1 MYVPYLLEL
10 DSNAQQSGD
19 FMSTQTVSIIGL
31 GWLGLPLAKHMSA
44 KGFAVKGSVT
54 TTEKVITL
62 VQQGI
67 ETYLLQLNPE
77 PVGNLNDLLQAD
89 TLIVNI
95 PPKAGKQGDAFYPQQ
110 IQHLTDAIRQS
121 PIKHVIY
128 ISSTS
133 VYPEAS
139 RIVTEDEVTTPERSA
154 APALIQ
160 AEQFIQALEPERM
173 VTIVRCGGL
182 MGYNRIPGKYVAG
195 RTVDS
200 GEVPVNY
207 IHRDDVIGI
216 ITSLTQHPVDGTFN
230 AVAPE
235 HPTREA
241 IYRKSCADFGYQL
254 PTFVSPVE
262 PVPYKMVSVAKLL
275 QAINYTFK
283 YPNPLEF
290 SYTEVDA

>member
-1 MYVPYLLEL
+1 MPGNQV
-10 DSNAQQSGD
+10 S
-19 FMSTQTVSIIGL
+19 FMSAKTVSIIGL
-31 GWLGLPLAKHMSA
+31 GWLGLPLAKQLLA
-44 KGFAVKGSVT
+44 KGFDIKGSVT
-54 TTEKVITL
+54 TTEKVIAL
-62 VQQGI
+62 GQQDI

-77 PVGNLNDLLQAD
+77 PVGNLNELLQAD
-89 TLIVNI
+89 TLIINI
-95 PPKAGKQGDAFYPQQ
+95 PPKAEKQGDAFYPQQ
-110 IQHLTDAIRQS
+110 IQHLTEAIRQS
-121 PIKHVIY
+121 PIKYVIY

-139 RIVTEDEVTTPERSA
+139 RIVVEDEVITPEKSA

-160 AEQFIQALEPERM
+160 AEQFIQELKPERT

-200 GEVPVNY
+200 SDVPVNY
-207 IHRDDVIGI
+207 IHRDDVVGI
-216 ITSLTQHPVDGTFN
+216 ITVLIQYPVDGTFN

-241 IYRKSCADFGYQL
+241 IYRKSCADFGYHL
-254 PTFVSPVE
+254 PTFVLPVE

-275 QAINYTFK
+275 QVINYTFK
-283 YPNPLEF
+283 YPDPLGF